1 MPIVTSYSIEYSI
14 AIRKGADQ
22 IISFTGPL
30 EEDIL
35 KLLLARKLELAAN
48 TAFVGEAIL
57 GESLSRN
64 VEVYQSV

>member
-57 GESLSRN
+57 SESLSRN

>member
-14 AIRKGADQ
+14 SIRKGADQ

-35 KLLLARKLELAAN
+35 KFLLARKLELAAN